1 MRTSVSCTACSYRF
15 HLPISNLRFVE
26 ACPACE
32 APRKSL
38 RWPAALPPMSTS
50 SGRLRAI
57 ADKPATRPIR
67 MPKPRLWRSV

>member
-38 RWPAALPPMSTS
+38 RWPAALPRASAS
-50 SGRLRAI
+50 SGRHRAV
-57 ADKPATRPIR
+57 ADIRAARPIR
-67 MPKPRLWRSV
+67 MPKPRTWRG

>member
-15 HLPISNLRFVE
+15 HLPVSNLPFVQ

-38 RWPAALPPMSTS
+38 RWPAIARITSAS
-50 SGRLRAI
+50 SGRHRAV
-57 ADKPATRPIR
+57 ADKPAARPIR
-67 MPKPRLWRSV
+67 MPKPRAWRA